1 MNEDVANI
9 LYGSGHLHSLRGL
22 GPALGSEPIGGAPDR
37 KVLGGDDL
45 NFGQAMAAFME
56 GMAPGG
62 HDPMEHALHAEDG
75 VQLER
80 SNLDDVALAPPKPRR
95 KKKKQAAKIADL
107 LSASKEGEESSG
119 EEEEVE
125 DSIGSILAAREP
137 KPSTGP
143 PSQEVAAEADMSI
156 ANLLK
161 DEEFEDAPEN
171 LQDIDFTGV
180 DASIISVGNSLYF
193 QTTK

>member
-1 MNEDVANI
+1 MNGDVVNI
-9 LYGSGHLHSLRGL
+9 LYCSGQPHSLRGL
-22 GPALGSEPIGGAPDR
+22 GPVLGSEPIGGAPDR

-80 SNLDDVALAPPKPRR
+80 SNLEPPKPRK
-95 KKKKQAAKIADL
+95 KKKKQTAKIADL
-107 LSASKEGEESSG
+107 LSAYKESSSG
-119 EEEEVE
+119 EEVE

-143 PSQEVAAEADMSI
+143 PGQEVAAEADMSI
-156 ANLLK
+156 ADLLN

-180 DASIISVGNSLYF
+180 DAGIISVGDSLYF